1 MNWVDLTILGVIA
14 VSALVSLVRGF
25 VREALSLV
33 SWVAAFFVA
42 STFYKDVSP
51 LLSEYLQ
58 DPFLRDGGAILLL
71 FILTLIIGSLV
82 NFIFGVLVDKTGLTG
97 TDRVLGMVFGAL
109 RGVLVVAA
117 VLFVLDAFTT
127 LNSTAAWQQ
136 SILLP
141 EFKVVITWFFEYLK
155 QSSTLIQS
163 AAQP

>member
-71 FILTLIIGSLV
+71 FILTLIIGSLI

>member
-51 LLSEYLQ
+51 LLADYLQ

-71 FILTLIIGSLV
+71 FILTLIIGSLI